1 MLTKLLLKFSA
12 MALLTSPF
20 LFYSC
25 SSDDDNGE
33 PTQDELIQQMLS
45 EVRQITAGINSL
57 EDAAAAGW
65 DTDLSGCVQHPTE
78 GGMGHHIARMEY
90 IDGRVNHLEPQILL
104 FEPHPDGSFELVGVE
119 YIVPFAILSA
129 DSDPPELFFH
139 QFHHNHQQGIWALHV
154 WTEKDNPS
162 GTFYDW
168 NPNVSC
174 NTQQELIDIL
184 LNEVRQVTAGI
195 NSLEDAAAAG
205 WDTDLSGCVEHPTEG
220 GMGHHIARMEYI
232 DGRVNHLEPQILLFE
247 PHSDGSFEFV
257 GVEYIV
263 PFAILPADEDPPE
276 LFFHEF
282 HQNHQQGIWAL
293 HVWTEKENPSGTFYD
308 WNPNVSCN

>member
-1 MLTKLLLKFSA
+1 MTTKLFFKLVVLLLF
-12 MALLTSPF
+12 LSPLIF
-20 LFYSC
+20 ISC
-25 SSDDDNGE
+25 SNDDDGGPSQE
-33 PTQDELIQQMLS
+33 QMIEQMLN
-45 EVRQITAGINSL
+45 EVRQVTAGISTV

-65 DTDLSGCVQHPTE
+65 NTDLSGCVEHPVE
-78 GGMGHHIARMEY
+78 GGMGHHFARMEY

-119 YIVPFAILSA
+119 YIVPFAILAA
-129 DSDPPELFFH
+129 DADPPELFFH
-139 QFHHNHQQGIWALHV
+139 KFHQNPQQGIWALHV
-154 WTEKDNPS
+154 WTEKENPS

-174 NTQQELIDIL
+174 NTEEELIEIL
-184 LNEVRQVTAGI
+184 LNEVRQITAGI
-195 NSLEDAAAAG
+195 NNLEDAAAAG
-205 WDTDLSGCVEHPTEG
+205 WDTDLSGCVEHPTKG

-247 PHSDGSFEFV
+247 PHEDDSFELV

-263 PFAILPADEDPPE
+263 PFAILPADEDPPV

-282 HQNHQQGIWAL
+282 HHNHHQEIWAL